1 MEESSRVIA
10 LLIDAENVSPKYIE
24 VILDELSLYGTPAYK
39 RIYGDWTSLEMAS
52 WKKKLLETNLTPI
65 QQFSYTQGKNASDSS
80 MIIDAMD
87 ILYAKNC
94 DGFCIVSSDSD
105 FTRLASRL
113 RESRMF
119 VIGMGESKTPTS
131 FKSACD
137 TFKYLDV
144 LMNAKSKPAGKAPG
158 RAIQTKT
165 ALAPAAAPVAGN
177 GAVPPAKNAKA
188 KPAARAAKPKAG
200 AASAL
205 EAAAAPELVPEPAP
219 AALPEAP
226 AHMETHEESA
236 SGFVPLE
243 DIVGRIKSIIDMDS
257 DEDGFMSLSQMG
269 SILGRQY
276 ADFDTRNYGFSKLHK
291 LIDYTGEFETRYDQ
305 IPGGGKNM
313 MIKNK

>member
-1 MEESSRVIA
+1 MEDTGRVIA

-39 RIYGDWTSLEMAS
+39 RIYGDWTSAEMAS
-52 WKKKLLETNLTPI
+52 WKKKLLESNLTPI
-65 QQFSYTQGKNASDSS
+65 QQFSYTQGKNASDSA

-87 ILYAKNC
+87 ILYTHNC

-144 LMNAKSKPAGKAPG
+144 LQKAKDRPAGK
-158 RAIQTKT
+158 
-165 ALAPAAAPVAGN
+165 N
-177 GAVPPAKNAKA
+177 GGERPAKQKPARAAKAKAKPAPAKA
-188 KPAARAAKPKAG
+188 KPAAT
-200 AASAL
+200 
-205 EAAAAPELVPEPAP
+205 PEPEPP
-219 AALPEAP
+219 ADP
-226 AHMETHEESA
+226 AHDPAWHPESAEESA
-236 SGFVPLE
+236 SVFVPLE
-243 DIVGRIKSIIDMDS
+243 DIVERIKSIIDMDS
-257 DEDGFMSLSQMG
+257 DEDGFMSLSQVG

-291 LIDYTGEFETRYDQ
+291 LIDYTSEFETRYDQ

-313 MIKNK
+313 MVKNK

>member
-1 MEESSRVIA
+1 MEDTGRVIA

-39 RIYGDWTSLEMAS
+39 RIYGDWTSAEMAS
-52 WKKKLLETNLTPI
+52 WKKKLLESNLTPI
-65 QQFSYTQGKNASDSS
+65 QQFSYTQGKNASDSA

-87 ILYAKNC
+87 ILYTRNC

-144 LMNAKSKPAGKAPG
+144 LQKAKDKPAGK
-158 RAIQTKT
+158 
-165 ALAPAAAPVAGN
+165 N
-177 GAVPPAKNAKA
+177 GGERPAKAKPVPSAKAKA
-188 KPAARAAKPKAG
+188 KPAPTKAKP
-200 AASAL
+200 
-205 EAAAAPELVPEPAP
+205 AAPEPEMPAD
-219 AALPEAP
+219 P
-226 AHMETHEESA
+226 AHDLVWHPESAEESA

-243 DIVGRIKSIIDMDS
+243 DIVERIKSIIDMDS
-257 DEDGFMSLSQMG
+257 DEDGFMSLSQVG

-313 MIKNK
+313 MVKNK